1 MKTLSKTILSVLLL
15 LPLWGCQT
23 IPARLTAV
31 SPFDKSRYLGKWYEI
46 ARYDL
51 VFERNLNQTTAEYS
65 LNEDGSV
72 RVLNRGYDTV
82 KKNWRQASGTARFVG
97 ADTVG
102 MLKVS
107 FFGPFYAGYNVLA
120 LDDDYRYALVC
131 GSNRDY
137 LWILSRTPSLPPD
150 IRSLYLNKA
159 RGMGFD
165 TEKLLWIDHAQ
176 PLKQSSDT

>member
-1 MKTLSKTILSVLLL
+1 MKTPSKTILSVLLL

-120 LDDDYRYALVC
+120 LDDEYRYALVC

-150 IRSLYLNKA
+150 IRSLYLYKA
-159 RGMGFD
+159 RAMGFD
-165 TEKLLWIDHAQ
+165 TEKLLWVDHAQ
-176 PLKQSSDT
+176 PLK